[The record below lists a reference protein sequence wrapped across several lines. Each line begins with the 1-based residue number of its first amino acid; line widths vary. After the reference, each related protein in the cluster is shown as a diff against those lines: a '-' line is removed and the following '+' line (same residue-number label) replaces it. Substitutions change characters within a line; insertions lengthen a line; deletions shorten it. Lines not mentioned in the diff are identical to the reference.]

1 MKIKKFYLKDV
12 KSVKLKK
19 KSINHST
26 LTVINDFDIDFKI
39 RRVFTVSSGNNE
51 ERGDHAHYKC
61 SQFLFCVQ
69 GSIDVELYDGIK
81 KKKIKLDN
89 NTKGIIIPP
98 TIWSKQIYKNKNSVL
113 IVCCDIYYN
122 ENEYIN
128 DINKFENLKSK

>member
-1 MKIKKFYLKDV
+1 MKIKKYYLKDV

-19 KSINHST
+19 KSINNST

-89 NTKGIIIPP
+89 KTKGIIIPP
-98 TIWSKQIYKNKNSVL
+98 TIWSKQIYQNKNSVL